1 MCICV
6 SGYSTKME
14 DKVPFLSYHVVS
26 CYDVKSQQLVKK
38 KKKKSKTKKQTKH
51 FRQLTVSI
59 FTNCQLS

>member
-14 DKVPFLSYHVVS
+14 DKVPFLSYHAVS

-38 KKKKSKTKKQTKH
+38 KKKIRNKKTNETFPAANSQH
-51 FRQLTVSI
+51 FH
-59 FTNCQLS
+59 QLSA